1 MTLLLTTGA
10 SCLSNPLQWAC
21 DQVQERTGSGSVLGP
36 IVQDVLDGIVV
47 FLLVLAAGWVLRRI
61 VVGAVER
68 AGDEQVRIL
77 TRNVMT
83 ICTWLFAFVGGL
95 VAGGLD
101 AAYVFT
107 FGGIFSLAIGLAFQD
122 LLRNVLAGIFILL
135 EKPFRIGD
143 QVLIGGQEG
152 VVQTIAL
159 RTTALRTGDGMLA
172 VLPNLT
178 VFQSVILNSTAY
190 PQRRVCLSLA
200 VEPGVEP
207 AEMVEAARAALAAVT
222 SISTEPPPTV
232 QLEVDGD
239 GLLRMAVAYWLDYR
253 SHNSGAVS
261 GDLLSRIRATRT
273 GTGSAADGG
282 EE

>member
-190 PQRRVCLSLA
+190 PQRRVRLSLA

-253 SHNSGAVS
+253 SHDFGAVS